1 MNRKIKFEYGF
12 QGVNGI
18 IKKVYH
24 LSEIPNIKN
33 LCDVWNEI
41 PVLYSRQ
48 FTGLTDMNGKEVY
61 EKDIITIMLKNSPF
75 KIKCTVIYKQSQCQ
89 FMAMEMT
96 KNKLVYQL
104 HRNRN
109 IEVIGNP
116 FENPELLK

>member
-48 FTGLTDMNGKEVY
+48 FTGLTDKNGKEAFEGDITDEGVIIWHNEY
-61 EKDIITIMLKNSPF
+61 LGFFVKDEQGKHTPLYAIPF
-75 KIKCTVIYKQSQCQ
+75 
-89 FMAMEMT
+89 F
-96 KNKLVYQL
+96 
-104 HRNRN
+104 
-109 IEVIGNP
+109 EVIGNIY
-116 FENPELLK
+116 ENPELLK